1 MEVIHKKPGAI
12 GEGQQRALINS
23 NVSGVEGQIGKF
35 PSVPKGAGP
44 MWSARTAGTAS
55 PGPPRFLSIIVNK
68 ANCGPLHHLIYYFN
82 DYIPHCLAIV
92 SLIDLIKFGLIKAG
106 DI

>member
-44 MWSARTAGTAS
+44 MWSAGTASTAS
-55 PGPPRFLSIIVNK
+55 PGPPVSSPSLSIRQTV
-68 ANCGPLHHLIYYFN
+68 AP
-82 DYIPHCLAIV
+82 YII
-92 SLIDLIKFGLIKAG
+92 
-106 DI
+106 

>member
-23 NVSGVEGQIGKF
+23 NVSSVEGQIGKF
-35 PSVPKGAGP
+35 PSVPKGGRANVVSQNGRHSFP
-44 MWSARTAGTAS
+44 GT
-55 PGPPRFLSIIVNK
+55 PRFLSIIVNK
-68 ANCGPLHHLIYYFN
+68 ANCGPLNHLIYYFN

>member
-12 GEGQQRALINS
+12 GEGQERALINS

-35 PSVPKGAGP
+35 PSVPEGAGP

-55 PGPPRFLSIIVNK
+55 PGPPVSSPSLSIRQTAAPYIISFTISMITYLI
-68 ANCGPLHHLIYYFN
+68 ALPLFRWLI
-82 DYIPHCLAIV
+82 
-92 SLIDLIKFGLIKAG
+92 
-106 DI
+106 